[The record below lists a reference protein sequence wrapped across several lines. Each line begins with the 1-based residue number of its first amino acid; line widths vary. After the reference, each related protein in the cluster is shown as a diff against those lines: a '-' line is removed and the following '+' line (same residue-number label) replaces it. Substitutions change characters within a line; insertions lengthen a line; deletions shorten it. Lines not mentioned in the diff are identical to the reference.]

1 VVVLTVA
8 ATIAV
13 VFVIV
18 AAFLFLRMLRMPR
31 RSFSGSAPP
40 PAIELQDAL
49 RRDVTALVDIG
60 PRSVDTPD
68 TYARAAGFIEE
79 SFRAGG
85 YATSRETF
93 VVDDVDCA
101 NIVAELRGTSNEIVV
116 VGAHYDTVDDSPGA
130 DDNGSGVA
138 ALLALARHFAAAR
151 PKRTIR
157 FVAFANEEPPY
168 FMSERMGS
176 FVHASRARERG
187 ETIAAMLCLE
197 SIGYFN
203 DAPQSQEYP
212 AMLEHV
218 FPSTANFIAFASN
231 IGSATLLRRCVA
243 TFRKHATIP
252 SEGAAL
258 PEAVPGIAWSDQW
271 SFWRNGYDAVMVT
284 DTALF
289 RNPHYH
295 TEHDVAA
302 TLDYERLARVV
313 EGLTFVV
320 LGLAER
326 MKDEG

>member
-18 AAFLFLRMLRMPR
+18 AAFLFLRMLQMPG
-31 RSFSGSAPP
+31 RSFSGAAPP

-49 RRDVTALVDIG
+49 RHDVTALAAIG

-68 TYARAAGFIEE
+68 AYARAAGFIEE
-79 SFRAGG
+79 SLRASG

-93 VVDDVDCA
+93 TVDGVDCA
-101 NIVAELRGTSNEIVV
+101 NVVAEVRGTSREIVV

-138 ALLALARHFAAAR
+138 ALLALARHFVAAH

-168 FMSERMGS
+168 FMSKRMGS

-197 SIGYFN
+197 SIGYFD

-231 IGSATLLRRCVA
+231 IRSATLLRRCVA
-243 TFRKHATIP
+243 IFRKHATIP

-295 TEHDVAA
+295 TEHDAAA

-326 MKDEG
+326 MKDE